1 MSSGQGSQR
10 YDGKGHGKWDIFFEV
25 AKYRVVYFNQYLLQG
40 DSCRTSWPWLQYLLH
55 PRHIILVLSLATG
68 ILYISQLQLN
78 WPSLWKHTNWGFNQ
92 RVIILAILPLPL
104 SLSLRKFSLY
114 FSLLACLG
122 INLFTSIP
130 PLPFHVLLHQDE
142 SLPEDIFLNI
152 LPPL

>member
-1 MSSGQGSQR
+1 M
-10 YDGKGHGKWDIFFEV
+10 
-25 AKYRVVYFNQYLLQG
+25 
-40 DSCRTSWPWLQYLLH
+40 
-55 PRHIILVLSLATG
+55 ATG

-92 RVIILAILPLPL
+92 RVIILAFLPLPL
-104 SLSLRKFSLY
+104 SLKKFSLY
-114 FSLLACLG
+114 FSLLGCLG

-130 PLPFHVLLHQDE
+130 PLPFHVLLPQEE